1 MPGLVGVGSAE
12 ASTTTESIDRGS
24 IFRGKGCVDAAD
36 AIGSSEC
43 RQASCIEGRARYKV
57 ERKGKDGSK

>member
-1 MPGLVGVGSAE
+1 MLGLVGVGSAE

-24 IFRGKGCVDAAD
+24 IFQGKGGVDVAD

-43 RQASCIEGRARYKV
+43 RQASCIESRARYKV
-57 ERKGKDGSK
+57 EGKGKDGTK